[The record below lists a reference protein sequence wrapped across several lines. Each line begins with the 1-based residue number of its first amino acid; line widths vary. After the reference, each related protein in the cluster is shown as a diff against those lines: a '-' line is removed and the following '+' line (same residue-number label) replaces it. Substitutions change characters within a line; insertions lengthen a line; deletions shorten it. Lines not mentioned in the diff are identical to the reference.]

1 MRVISLILVILLV
14 FSLTG
19 CWNARE
25 INELALVLSV
35 ALDKTDDG
43 FKVTA
48 QMAKPET
55 YSKTPSGGGGGAEK
69 EKPFWIITGT
79 GKTIFNA
86 VRNMASISSR
96 RIVWSHIKVIIIGEE
111 LAKNDIQEIFDFFS
125 RNAELRF
132 RTWIAV
138 TPGEAGKILE
148 IVPIMEKDPSL
159 NIEKITEKTNLIGSA
174 CGIMLKDFLEDY
186 MDPYLN
192 PVTSRIVLTEQDS
205 KPTVKLE
212 GGTVF
217 NDNKMVGWLQENET
231 RGFLWIENKIDGS
244 IRAVNCPYDGL
255 LVTLEIKS
263 GKTKF
268 KSEIVKGI
276 PHYTITAKA
285 TAKLTEKACLTEFTN
300 PKALHDLEKTLA
312 SAIQDDIQSTVD
324 AAQNLNS
331 DFIDFSGILHR
342 QHKKDWNKMS
352 SDWTKL
358 FKKAEVKIQVDVRIP
373 EVSLLAKSLVPIKV
387 PANNSR

>member
-1 MRVISLILVILLV
+1 MRVISLILVIVLV
-14 FSLTG
+14 FTLTG

-35 ALDKTDDG
+35 ALDKNDDG

-55 YSKTPSGGGGGAEK
+55 YSKTPSGGGGGTEK
-69 EKPFWIITGT
+69 EKPFWIISGT
-79 GKTIFNA
+79 GKTIFDA

-192 PVTSRIVLTEQDS
+192 PVASRIVLTKQDS

-217 NDNKMVGWLQENET
+217 W
-231 RGFLWIENKIDGS
+231 
-244 IRAVNCPYDGL
+244 
-255 LVTLEIKS
+255 
-263 GKTKF
+263 
-268 KSEIVKGI
+268 
-276 PHYTITAKA
+276 
-285 TAKLTEKACLTEFTN
+285 
-300 PKALHDLEKTLA
+300 
-312 SAIQDDIQSTVD
+312 
-324 AAQNLNS
+324 
-331 DFIDFSGILHR
+331 
-342 QHKKDWNKMS
+342 
-352 SDWTKL
+352 
-358 FKKAEVKIQVDVRIP
+358 
-373 EVSLLAKSLVPIKV
+373 
-387 PANNSR
+387 